1 MQNIAVSKSVKL
13 NEMLDWRETTKMR
26 KRLKRPDLITIRI
39 EPAVRTRLTNLAE
52 REERSLTWMVNR
64 LLVEGLD
71 RREILNDE
79 RSKANEDQ
87 ENSGS

>member
-1 MQNIAVSKSVKL
+1 
-13 NEMLDWRETTKMR
+13 MR

-71 RREILNDE
+71 RRLNDE
-79 RSKANEDQ
+79 RSKAD
-87 ENSGS
+87 ENPENPSS